1 MPKIPLYNKGTGTA
15 VDLATGSLS
24 RQASVQA
31 FTAPGRALESFA
43 NNAQQIAFNFGQAEK
58 KAQGDAASSDIQSQF
73 LDEANTLILES
84 PTSNT
89 NTAKAEVQS
98 LVNKYNNKLKTN
110 YPNLTNSQIRNIS
123 NQIASLGTRAS
134 VKHREESFRRGRI
147 IESDNNNKLITKIKD
162 TVKTLAIDNPIR
174 LANIDSVKQL
184 YSASQM
190 NGSNK
195 GFTYPTFESFERA
208 VLSDDVFTK
217 VNNGDIEGA
226 KNLVNTSKV
235 LNEEQKFKL
244 NKTLTLQTQTK
255 QNENYLKTIEANDQ
269 FDYTKKDVSEIK
281 NLLEKNEPFSYQL
294 SDGNTLSV
302 DPKAIGTAN
311 KMKLMKFFD
320 GKAKETLDKST
331 NQSTTIINNAPFP
344 DANTFSAILS
354 DTYGDLDTE
363 SAQKSISSSANTA
376 ASKAERLVEIY
387 KVDPSSVT
395 VEEITEE
402 FNKARYL
409 LNTPIK
415 GNSLVNTVEYGKS
428 SNTLLE
434 KLNKSEIDLRKAAL
448 ENQTINQGVNEV
460 MVGNFEAVKNNY
472 KASDIE
478 KITSVALK
486 GKSIDEQLSLI
497 QANGL
502 VSPVIKNLLA
512 NGVEEGTGTSFNN
525 FIDSISEKVEL
536 YKNMKLTGEGLN
548 NHTTATERSFYEAI
562 LLNEGLGF
570 SREDAINRV
579 GLSNQTNISES
590 DVAIK
595 YAGIVDA
602 TAKIKDGLDGVFGTD
617 VFNITTMQVKAE
629 KYAKFLLKFGT
640 NKDLVIKEAVKDL
653 QNSHILINGHL
664 IPKLQN
670 LPEKFQEKTNLLAK
684 QYVNKNP
691 EIEDAEN
698 IAFIPFDGRADKFT
712 VFVEGIPLF
721 GEGSIVSKED
731 FDNAVIAEQET
742 IITKAQTNI
751 SSKKKL
757 TSILQENVENLKE
770 TQETV
775 FGFAGD

>member
-24 RQASVQA
+24 RQANVQA

-110 YPNLTNSQIRNIS
+110 YPNLTNSQIRDIS
-123 NQIASLGTRAS
+123 NQITSLGTRAS

-147 IESDNNNKLITKIKD
+147 IESNNNNKLITKIKD

-184 YSASQM
+184 YAASQM

-217 VNNGDIEGA
+217 ANNGDIEGA

-269 FDYTKKDVSEIK
+269 FDYTKKDVNEIN

-294 SDGNTLSV
+294 SDGNTLTI
-302 DPKAIGTAN
+302 DPKAIGTGN
-311 KMKLMKFFD
+311 KMKLMTFFN

-331 NQSTTIINNAPFP
+331 NQSTSIINNAPFP

-387 KVDPSSVT
+387 KVDPSSVDLGA
-395 VEEITEE
+395 ITEE

-428 SNTLLE
+428 SNALLE

-448 ENQTINQGVNEV
+448 ENQTIMKGIDAVN
-460 MVGNFEAVKNNY
+460 NNSWSLIKNNFT
-472 KASDIE
+472 SSQVE
-478 KITSVALK
+478 KITNASLK
-486 GKSIDEQLSLI
+486 NKSIDEQLFKI

-502 VSPVIKNLLA
+502 VSPTIKTLLA
-512 NGVEEGTGTSFNN
+512 NGVEQGTGTSFDS
-525 FIDSISEKVEL
+525 FVSSISEKVEL
-536 YKNMKLTGEGLN
+536 YKNMKLTGDGLN

-562 LLNEGLGF
+562 LLNESLGF

-602 TAKIKDGLDGVFGTD
+602 TAKIKDGLDGLFGTD

-670 LPEKFQEKTNLLAK
+670 LPEEFQQKTNLLAK

-691 EIEDAEN
+691 EIDDAEN

-721 GEGSIVSKED
+721 GEGSIVSRED
-731 FDNAVIAEQET
+731 FDKAVIAEQES
-742 IITKAQTNI
+742 IKTKSRTNI
-751 SSKKKL
+751 TSKKKL
-757 TSILQENVENLKE
+757 TSVLQENVENLKE

>member
-31 FTAPGRALESFA
+31 FTAPGRALEGFA
-43 NNAQQIAFNFGQAEK
+43 NTTQQIAFNFGQAEK

-89 NTAKAEVQS
+89 NTAKLEVQG
-98 LVNKYNNKLKTN
+98 LVNKYNNKLKTS
-110 YPNLTNSQIRNIS
+110 YPSLTNSQIRDIS
-123 NQIASLGTRAS
+123 NQITSLGTRAS
-134 VKHREESFRRGRI
+134 IKHREESFRRGRR

-162 TVKTLAIDNPIR
+162 TVKTLSIDNPIR
-174 LANIDSVKQL
+174 IANIDSVKQL
-184 YSASQM
+184 YTASKM

-208 VLSDDVFTK
+208 VLSDDVFSK
-217 VNNGDIEGA
+217 ANNGDVEAA
-226 KNLVNTSKV
+226 KNLVNASKV

-255 QNENYLKTIEANDQ
+255 QNQNYLETIEANDQ
-269 FDYTKKDVSEIK
+269 FDYTNKDVNEIN

-294 SDGNTLSV
+294 SDGNTISL
-302 DPKAIGTAN
+302 DPKSIGTGN
-311 KMKLMKFFD
+311 KIKLMTFFN

-344 DANTFSAILS
+344 DANTFSSILS
-354 DTYGDLDTE
+354 DTYGDLDE
-363 SAQKSISSSANTA
+363 DAAQKSISSSANTA

-387 KVDPSSVT
+387 KVDPSAVT

-415 GNSLVNTVEYGKS
+415 GNSLVNTVDYGKS
-428 SNTLLE
+428 SNALLE

-448 ENQTINQGVNEV
+448 ENQTINQGVSQV
-460 MVGNFEAVKNNY
+460 MVGNFESVKNNY

-478 KITSVALK
+478 KITSVSLK
-486 GKSIDEQLSLI
+486 GKSIDEQLFLI

-502 VSPVIKNLLA
+502 ESPVIKNLLA

-525 FIDSISEKVEL
+525 FVDSISQKVEL

-548 NHTTATERSFYEAI
+548 NHTTATERSYYEAI

-602 TAKIKDGLDGVFGTD
+602 TQKIKNALDGVFGTD
-617 VFNITTMQVKAE
+617 IFNLTTMQVKAE

-640 NKDLVIKEAVKDL
+640 NKDLVIKEAIKDL
-653 QNSHILINGHL
+653 QNSHILINNHL

-670 LPEKFQEKTNLLAK
+670 LPDKFQEKTDILAK
-684 QYVNKNP
+684 QYKQNNP
-691 EIEDAEN
+691 ETEDAEA
-698 IAFIPFDGRADKFT
+698 IAFIPFDGRADKFL
-712 VFVEGIPLF
+712 VYVDGVPQF

-731 FDNAVIAEQET
+731 FDKAVIAEQKS
-742 IITKAQTNI
+742 IQIKAQSDLT
-751 SSKKKL
+751 SKKKL
-757 TSILQENVENLKE
+757 TSILEENVESLRE

>member
-1 MPKIPLYNKGTGTA
+1 
-15 VDLATGSLS
+15 
-24 RQASVQA
+24 
-31 FTAPGRALESFA
+31 
-43 NNAQQIAFNFGQAEK
+43 
-58 KAQGDAASSDIQSQF
+58 
-73 LDEANTLILES
+73 
-84 PTSNT
+84 
-89 NTAKAEVQS
+89 
-98 LVNKYNNKLKTN
+98 
-110 YPNLTNSQIRNIS
+110 
-123 NQIASLGTRAS
+123 
-134 VKHREESFRRGRI
+134 
-147 IESDNNNKLITKIKD
+147 
-162 TVKTLAIDNPIR
+162 
-174 LANIDSVKQL
+174 
-184 YSASQM
+184 
-190 NGSNK
+190 
-195 GFTYPTFESFERA
+195 
-208 VLSDDVFTK
+208 
-217 VNNGDIEGA
+217 
-226 KNLVNTSKV
+226 
-235 LNEEQKFKL
+235 
-244 NKTLTLQTQTK
+244 
-255 QNENYLKTIEANDQ
+255 
-269 FDYTKKDVSEIK
+269 
-281 NLLEKNEPFSYQL
+281 
-294 SDGNTLSV
+294 
-302 DPKAIGTAN
+302 
-311 KMKLMKFFD
+311 MKFFD

-387 KVDPSSVT
+387 KVDPSAVT
-395 VEEITEE
+395 VEQITEE

-448 ENQTINQGVNEV
+448 ENQTINQGVNQV
-460 MVGNFEAVKNNY
+460 MVGNFESVKNNY
-472 KASDIE
+472 KASEVE

-595 YAGIVDA
+595 YAAIENA
-602 TAKIKDGLDGVFGTD
+602 TAQIKDGLDGVFGTD
-617 VFNITTMQVKAE
+617 VFNITTMQIKAE

-670 LPEKFQEKTNLLAK
+670 LPEEFQQKTNLLAK

-691 EIEDAEN
+691 EIDDAEN

-721 GEGSIVSKED
+721 GEGSIVSRED
-731 FDNAVIAEQET
+731 FDKAVIAEQES
-742 IITKAQTNI
+742 IKTKSRTNI
-751 SSKKKL
+751 TSKKKL
-757 TSILQENVENLKE
+757 TSILEENVENLKE

>member
-1 MPKIPLYNKGTGTA
+1 
-15 VDLATGSLS
+15 
-24 RQASVQA
+24 
-31 FTAPGRALESFA
+31 
-43 NNAQQIAFNFGQAEK
+43 
-58 KAQGDAASSDIQSQF
+58 
-73 LDEANTLILES
+73 
-84 PTSNT
+84 
-89 NTAKAEVQS
+89 
-98 LVNKYNNKLKTN
+98 
-110 YPNLTNSQIRNIS
+110 
-123 NQIASLGTRAS
+123 
-134 VKHREESFRRGRI
+134 
-147 IESDNNNKLITKIKD
+147 
-162 TVKTLAIDNPIR
+162 
-174 LANIDSVKQL
+174 
-184 YSASQM
+184 
-190 NGSNK
+190 
-195 GFTYPTFESFERA
+195 
-208 VLSDDVFTK
+208 
-217 VNNGDIEGA
+217 
-226 KNLVNTSKV
+226 
-235 LNEEQKFKL
+235 
-244 NKTLTLQTQTK
+244 
-255 QNENYLKTIEANDQ
+255 
-269 FDYTKKDVSEIK
+269 
-281 NLLEKNEPFSYQL
+281 
-294 SDGNTLSV
+294 
-302 DPKAIGTAN
+302 
-311 KMKLMKFFD
+311 MKFFD

-387 KVDPSSVT
+387 KVDPSAVT
-395 VEEITEE
+395 VEQITEE

-448 ENQTINQGVNEV
+448 ENQTINQGVNQV
-460 MVGNFEAVKNNY
+460 MVGNFESVKNNY
-472 KASDIE
+472 KASEVE

-595 YAGIVDA
+595 YAAIENA
-602 TAKIKDGLDGVFGTD
+602 TAQIKDGLDGVFGTD
-617 VFNITTMQVKAE
+617 VFNITTMQIKAE

-670 LPEKFQEKTNLLAK
+670 LPEEFQQKTNLLAK

-691 EIEDAEN
+691 EIDDAEN

-721 GEGSIVSKED
+721 GEGSIVSRED
-731 FDNAVIAEQET
+731 FDKAVIAEQES
-742 IITKAQTNI
+742 IKTKSRTNN
-751 SSKKKL
+751 STL
-757 TSILQENVENLKE
+757 FFLHQ
-770 TQETV
+770 
-775 FGFAGD
+775 